1 MRLKVLLAA
10 LAAALLFWFAQAS
23 FVIPLGSDIPDF
35 FVSNYGVRE
44 EAPDH
49 PRLKA
54 LRASEKLDAV
64 TAPGRSQLEK
74 TVLLRGWARRQWE
87 PSASNFAYPPWDAG
101 EILRLARRG
110 NRGFCA
116 QYAVVFLQAAL
127 SMGLH
132 ARYIDLPGHFLTAVW
147 SDEHYK
153 WIAMDPYND
162 LHYERGGTP
171 LSGMDMHLASLRG
184 EPGGIEAVASSGER
198 RPLRTEELSLW
209 SAYSILLRNNHLS
222 EPLKAYVNGKPR
234 TVRVGTGEKDYPVAG
249 RDRLGIADM
258 FLSYSREAKEVMP
271 GRPFTADSDDFRRD
285 MNSVIMISAESR
297 KAPGTLKILLKAEN
311 SPDFAVFLVKTEG
324 TGWEPSLEKF
334 AVRLSP
340 GLNTVSARVG
350 TRHGWTGRTSSI
362 RLFYKP
368 AWILG
373 PRGGTDLPGS
383 V

>member
-1 MRLKVLLAA
+1 MRLKVLLGV
-10 LAAALLFWFAQAS
+10 LAAAVLFWFAQAS
-23 FVIPLGSDIPDF
+23 FVMPLGSDVPEF

-44 EAPDH
+44 EDPSH
-49 PRLKA
+49 PKLRA
-54 LRASEKLDAV
+54 LRAAEKLDAV
-64 TAPGRSQLEK
+64 AAAGKSQLEK

-87 PSASNFAYPPWDAG
+87 PSGSSFVYPPWDAG

-153 WIAMDPYND
+153 WVAMDPYND
-162 LHYERGGTP
+162 LHYERGGEP
-171 LSGMDMHLASLRG
+171 LSGMEMHLASLRG
-184 EPGGIEAVASSGER
+184 RPGGIEAVSSSGAR
-198 RPLRTEELSLW
+198 RPLKTEELSLW

-222 EPLKAYVNGKPR
+222 VPVKAYVNGKER
-234 TVRVGTGEKDYPVAG
+234 TIRVAAGEKNYPVVG
-249 RDRLGIADM
+249 RDKLGIADM
-258 FLSYSREAKEVMP
+258 FISYGRGGKEAMP
-271 GRPFTADSDDFRRD
+271 GRPFTADDDDFRRD
-285 MNSVIMISAESR
+285 MNSTIAVWAESR
-297 KAPGTLKILLKAEN
+297 KSPGTMKLLLKAEN
-311 SPDFAVFLVKTEG
+311 SPGFATFLVKTEG
-324 TGWEPSLEKF
+324 SGWEPSPEKL

-340 GLNTVSARVG
+340 GLNGISARIL

-362 RLFYKP
+362 KFFYKP
-368 AWILG
+368 AWILA
-373 PRGGTDLPGS
+373 PRRAAGRPGS